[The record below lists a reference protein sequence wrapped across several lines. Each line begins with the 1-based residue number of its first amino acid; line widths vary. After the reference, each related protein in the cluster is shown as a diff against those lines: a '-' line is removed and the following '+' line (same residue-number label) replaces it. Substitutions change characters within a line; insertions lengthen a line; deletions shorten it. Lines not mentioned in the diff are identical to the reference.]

1 VGQRVACQGAFGGG
15 RDMETTANA
24 RIRRFLL
31 LGFDGARDIAFIF
44 VIGRSGED
52 IWIYAIAASG

>member
-1 VGQRVACQGAFGGG
+1 
-15 RDMETTANA
+15 METTANA